1 MRAAAPLREGREVDT
16 LRRLERSGNMRQ
28 RIRML
33 ISRASLEPGIFGI
46 LRPVLVWPE
55 GISEHLED
63 AHLEA
68 ILAHEVGHLGRRD
81 NLAAAVHMVVEAI
94 FWFHPLVWWLGARL
108 LEERE
113 RACDERVL
121 ELGSERQI
129 YAESILRVCEFCL
142 GSPLAC
148 VSGVTGADL
157 KKRME
162 YIMSERVVRKLNFG
176 KKLLLSAAAL
186 VAIGVPIIFGLMT
199 ATQGRA
205 QSQDEGTANVPAFV
219 TASLK
224 PDKSSGRVALMFT
237 PDGMTAKNV
246 PLQMLLREAYKVEDD
261 RISGAPSWVTSE
273 KYDLQAK
280 VERDYTDQLRQ
291 LRSRNKIKVA

>member
-1 MRAAAPLREGREVDT
+1 VVILVWYERWRRISAAMRAAEPLREGREVDT

-68 ILAHEVGHLGRRD
+68 ILAHELWHLRRRE

-94 FWFHPLVWWLGARL
+94 LWFRPLVWWLGARL

-157 KKRME
+157 KKR
-162 YIMSERVVRKLNFG
+162 
-176 KKLLLSAAAL
+176 
-186 VAIGVPIIFGLMT
+186 
-199 ATQGRA
+199 
-205 QSQDEGTANVPAFV
+205 
-219 TASLK
+219 
-224 PDKSSGRVALMFT
+224 
-237 PDGMTAKNV
+237 
-246 PLQMLLREAYKVEDD
+246 
-261 RISGAPSWVTSE
+261 WCTS
-273 KYDLQAK
+273 
-280 VERDYTDQLRQ
+280 
-291 LRSRNKIKVA
+291 